1 MVGINEKLTA
11 PAANEAEVTLIG
23 GTAGFGETVII
34 HIGNGIWVV
43 VDSCTNPLNGECVAL
58 SYFTDIEVKVEEQ
71 LRYVVCTHWH
81 EDHIMGLSKL
91 IEACSGQTV
100 LAMSCADD
108 REKFVYEMMEKCNY
122 TGNSRKLTELRD
134 SINKAN
140 KKGIKIKRVQQ
151 DQMIFNKNGTE
162 CFALS
167 PSSSEIDKFSRELA
181 CAQEKYHKAMGQV
194 AKLKQL
200 GVAAIEEAAAIEEDI
215 FRAFADL
222 ITEKLDEDSKS
233 LEEVDDLLKYKDAKR
248 VETNN
253 RCVAMLLKIKG
264 HNVVLGADLEH
275 DAKKSPDGGWQ
286 SVSDSECMEDV
297 EANLYKIPHHGSE
310 TGYYEYFLHKHIKPD
325 AVSKLTSW
333 IIGAKV
339 LPKAEMLR
347 KYYNHSKNL
356 YVTTTSLLK
365 RKNNEENRTFRK
377 IMNESTEEILE
388 FKPLLGIIRS
398 RINIDS
404 EDDTWRTEYFGSA
417 KLIEKDYLD
426 SLE

>member
-1 MVGINEKLTA
+1 M
-11 PAANEAEVTLIG
+11 
-23 GTAGFGETVII
+23 
-34 HIGNGIWVV
+34 
-43 VDSCTNPLNGECVAL
+43 
-58 SYFTDIEVKVEEQ
+58 EEQ

-200 GVAAIEEAAAIEEDI
+200 GVAAIEEAAAVEEDI
-215 FRAFADL
+215 FGAFADL

-233 LEEVDDLLKYKDAKR
+233 LEEVDDLLKYKDAKK

-275 DAKKSPDGGWQ
+275 DAKKIARWRMA
-286 SVSDSECMEDV
+286 EC
-297 EANLYKIPHHGSE
+297 
-310 TGYYEYFLHKHIKPD
+310 
-325 AVSKLTSW
+325 
-333 IIGAKV
+333 
-339 LPKAEMLR
+339 
-347 KYYNHSKNL
+347 
-356 YVTTTSLLK
+356 
-365 RKNNEENRTFRK
+365 
-377 IMNESTEEILE
+377 
-388 FKPLLGIIRS
+388 
-398 RINIDS
+398 
-404 EDDTWRTEYFGSA
+404 FGQ
-417 KLIEKDYLD
+417 
-426 SLE
+426 

>member
-34 HIGNGIWVV
+34 HIGNGIWAV
-43 VDSCTNPLNGECVAL
+43 VDSCTNPINGECVAL
-58 SYFTDIEVKVEEQ
+58 SYFTDIEVNVEEQ

-100 LAMSCADD
+100 FAMSCADD
-108 REKFVYEMMEKCNY
+108 REKFIYEMMEKCNY
-122 TGNSRKLTELRD
+122 TGNSRKLTELRNT
-134 SINKAN
+134 INKVN
-140 KKGIKIKRVQQ
+140 EKGIKIKRVQQ

-167 PSSSEIDKFSRELA
+167 PSSIEIDKFSRELA
-181 CAQEKYHKAMGQV
+181 SAQEKYHKAMGQV
-194 AKLKQL
+194 AKLTQI
-200 GVAAIEEAAAIEEDI
+200 GIAAIEEATTIEDKI
-215 FRAFADL
+215 FEAFADL
-222 ITEKLDEDSKS
+222 IPEKLDKDSKS
-233 LEEVDDLLKYKDAKR
+233 LEEVDDLLKFKDAKK
-248 VETNN
+248 VELNN

-275 DAKKSPDGGWQ
+275 DAQKSPDGGWQ
-286 SVSDSECMEDV
+286 SVSDSECMENV
-297 EANLYKIPHHGSE
+297 EANLFKIPHHGSE
-310 TGYYEYFLHKHIKPD
+310 TGYYDYFLKKHIKPG

-333 IIGAKV
+333 IIGTKI

-347 KYYNHSKNL
+347 KYYNHSNNL

-365 RKNNEENRTFRK
+365 RKNNEGNRTFKK

-388 FKPLLGIIRS
+388 IKPLLGIIRS
-398 RINIDS
+398 RINIES
-404 EDDTWRTEYFGSA
+404 EDDTWQTEFFGSA
-417 KLIEKDYLD
+417 KRIEKDYLD

>member
-167 PSSSEIDKFSRELA
+167 PSSSEIE
-181 CAQEKYHKAMGQV
+181 
-194 AKLKQL
+194 
-200 GVAAIEEAAAIEEDI
+200 
-215 FRAFADL
+215 
-222 ITEKLDEDSKS
+222 
-233 LEEVDDLLKYKDAKR
+233 
-248 VETNN
+248 
-253 RCVAMLLKIKG
+253 
-264 HNVVLGADLEH
+264 
-275 DAKKSPDGGWQ
+275 
-286 SVSDSECMEDV
+286 
-297 EANLYKIPHHGSE
+297 
-310 TGYYEYFLHKHIKPD
+310 
-325 AVSKLTSW
+325 
-333 IIGAKV
+333 
-339 LPKAEMLR
+339 
-347 KYYNHSKNL
+347 
-356 YVTTTSLLK
+356 
-365 RKNNEENRTFRK
+365 
-377 IMNESTEEILE
+377 
-388 FKPLLGIIRS
+388 
-398 RINIDS
+398 
-404 EDDTWRTEYFGSA
+404 
-417 KLIEKDYLD
+417 
-426 SLE
+426 